1 MKRKQLKEYYSNY
14 YNNNFKR
21 DFGLFTNSTDLNLI
35 KNKDNYV
42 NDKDTLHFILSN
54 HKKTVNGLLA
64 GEITYYKSLEDYK
77 KGTLNNRFCDRLFF
91 DFDIETS
98 QIDKI
103 KEKINIQDLRIRSRY
118 KKKFQ
123 NMILTTD
130 LLLEPYKESKKLCEY
145 LECMGL
151 KPYLIASGSKG
162 FHINLFFNELK
173 LVNLSQI
180 NQKLGLY
187 FKNKLNLKLL
197 DFSVLG
203 NHRTKQ
209 RVQYTYH
216 SNTDLITTPISSDT
230 NFDELLNILKN
241 NKPKVMDFSMDKY
254 ISTEDFTNN
263 LKDLDN
269 KIAKTNYDKQLLKQK
284 KIIQYRRYKNST
296 NKNILDIIRYYG
308 VKTVKDYGNKVS
320 CLCPFHSDN
329 KASAVV
335 FKDTNIFYCSACNIK
350 YNYYDFIKEIEG
362 ISDKNKIMEIA
373 NSI

>member
-162 FHINLFFNELK
+162 FHINLFFN
-173 LVNLSQI
+173 
-180 NQKLGLY
+180 
-187 FKNKLNLKLL
+187 
-197 DFSVLG
+197 
-203 NHRTKQ
+203 
-209 RVQYTYH
+209 
-216 SNTDLITTPISSDT
+216 
-230 NFDELLNILKN
+230 
-241 NKPKVMDFSMDKY
+241 
-254 ISTEDFTNN
+254 
-263 LKDLDN
+263 
-269 KIAKTNYDKQLLKQK
+269 
-284 KIIQYRRYKNST
+284 
-296 NKNILDIIRYYG
+296 
-308 VKTVKDYGNKVS
+308 
-320 CLCPFHSDN
+320 
-329 KASAVV
+329 
-335 FKDTNIFYCSACNIK
+335 
-350 YNYYDFIKEIEG
+350 
-362 ISDKNKIMEIA
+362 
-373 NSI
+373 